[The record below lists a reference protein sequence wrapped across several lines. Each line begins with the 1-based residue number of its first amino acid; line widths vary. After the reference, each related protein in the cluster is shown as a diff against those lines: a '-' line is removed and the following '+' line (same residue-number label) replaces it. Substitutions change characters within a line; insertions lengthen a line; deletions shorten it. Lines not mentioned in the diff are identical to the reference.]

1 MPETVFIA
9 GVPFLALYHRDGRLI
24 RSGGLFVF
32 ARREGRR
39 RTILH
44 MELAEAIDRRAGP
57 SHARWAWALTQGLN
71 ELLVSL
77 ASTACGVEGAEDQ
90 PGVLWHPEAE
100 FWPADEPTFWPASLE
115 ATISRLAAP
124 AS

>member
-24 RSGGLFVF
+24 RSSGLFVF

-44 MELAEAIDRRAGP
+44 MELAEAINRHAGP
-57 SHARWAWALTQGLN
+57 SHVRWAWALAQGLN
-71 ELLVSL
+71 EILVSL
-77 ASTACGVEGAEDQ
+77 ASSRSSVESARVGPE
-90 PGVLWHPEAE
+90 VFWHPEAE
-100 FWPADEPTFWPASLE
+100 FWPADESAFWPARLE
-115 ATISRLAAP
+115 AAISGLAVS

>member
-9 GVPFLALYHRDGRLI
+9 GVPFLALCHRDGRLI
-24 RSGGLFVF
+24 RASGLFVF

-44 MELAEAIDRRAGP
+44 MELAEAINRHAGP
-57 SHARWAWALTQGLN
+57 SHPRWAWALAQGLN

-77 ASTACGVEGAEDQ
+77 ASSSGSIEAATDGPEV
-90 PGVLWHPEAE
+90 VWHPEAE
-100 FWPADEPTFWPASLE
+100 FWPAEEPAFWPAPLE
-115 ATISRLAAP
+115 ATISRLAAS
-124 AS
+124 AT

>member
-1 MPETVFIA
+1 MAETVFIA
-9 GVPFLALYHRDGRLI
+9 GVPFLAVCHHDGRLI

-32 ARREGRR
+32 ARRDGGQ

-44 MELAEAIDRRAGP
+44 MELAEAINRHAGP
-57 SHARWAWALTQGLN
+57 SHPRWAWALTQGLN

-77 ASTACGVEGAEDQ
+77 ASASSDVETGADR
-90 PGVLWHPEAE
+90 PGALWHPEAE
-100 FWPADEPTFWPASLE
+100 FWPADEPAFWPAPLE
-115 ATISRLAAP
+115 ATIARLAGS